1 MLSAFWIKGRIE
13 VKKLGAHKANLI
25 KRPAFP
31 RVQELSKPMQIR
43 PEKAF
48 SPPFIEKASRKA
60 ESELARSQIR
70 MSMRTR
76 GKVRG
81 FRAVCHTPPAH
92 PFLFSGNLLVLQGVS
107 PPAPQPGRPRDRG
120 ALGDNAHD
128 EALREVGQGTVAIA
142 GLPPLRAQ
150 LHQRPKLPGEPAQ
163 AAGVLRV

>member
-60 ESELARSQIR
+60 NL
-70 MSMRTR
+70 
-76 GKVRG
+76 
-81 FRAVCHTPPAH
+81 
-92 PFLFSGNLLVLQGVS
+92 NLL
-107 PPAPQPGRPRDRG
+107 
-120 ALGDNAHD
+120 
-128 EALREVGQGTVAIA
+128 
-142 GLPPLRAQ
+142 
-150 LHQRPKLPGEPAQ
+150 
-163 AAGVLRV
+163 